1 MNVLILN
8 DILSV
13 NKEIREQTSFE
24 NTIEI
29 KIIRLTRDCLDL
41 VEINIFNDI
50 KKMNKQQQFYKLIKN
65 SR

>member
-8 DILSV
+8 DILFV
-13 NKEIREQTSFE
+13 DKEIREQTLFE

-29 KIIRLTRDCLDL
+29 KITYSTRDCLDL
-41 VEINIFNDI
+41 IKINIFDDI
-50 KKMNKQQQFYKLIKN
+50 KKTNEQQQFCRLIKN